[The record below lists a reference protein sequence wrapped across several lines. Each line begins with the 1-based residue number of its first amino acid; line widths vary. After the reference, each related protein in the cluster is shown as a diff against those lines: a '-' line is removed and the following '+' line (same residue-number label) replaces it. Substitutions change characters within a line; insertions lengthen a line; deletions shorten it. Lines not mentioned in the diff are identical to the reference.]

1 MVSQTSSNT
10 RAPSGKSETFYYKLG
25 SWLRCLQYLQKH
37 PHSPRKMGLRSICQH
52 LQCHF
57 FISAIAWATF
67 GTICIKV
74 GFTYFYFW
82 RILEKRALTVHE
94 SNVSEQK
101 GCVTA
106 VAFVDLSWEHHEED
120 RSHHPHC

>member
-1 MVSQTSSNT
+1 MSAISAETPPLPEKDGTKVYLPAPTVS
-10 RAPSGKSETFYYKLG
+10 
-25 SWLRCLQYLQKH
+25 
-37 PHSPRKMGLRSICQH
+37 
-52 LQCHF
+52 F

-106 VAFVDLSWEHHEED
+106 VALWICPGNTMKRTEAITLIVRARGGTSERLVC
-120 RSHHPHC
+120 RSCW